1 MSLKKSETINLLR
14 NKLRFYNVLVNW
26 PTKSVTPQRPLEE
39 SAVKKSNTEGRPL
52 ERKQNL
58 NFFLDS
64 SPNADHEKANN
75 SSEENFI
82 VSGALQDED
91 QLSFGRE
98 NMRSKINKMPTYK
111 YEKGVLRRQQTPIML
126 SDNSDEELLAAKAG
140 VFTKGK
146 ATLRALSHPHL
157 ESAFSRDSLESKTE
171 VYRPRQSSRDSIPHL
186 PPGNNVGDSLGSKRA
201 LIFSDDTAKILERK
215 TLLYS
220 EPFYRPTGAL
230 EKNEHLDPRR
240 LISILGDPLPVYKRS
255 DFADQNGVAM
265 VRVGTESRR
274 KPHSKG
280 RVRRAHHRKAH
291 FRPHRQRFL
300 DSKKENW
307 DQDEED
313 IGQTMV
319 RFFSRKQSQKRNGI
333 GVGRIRTF
341 PYLTL
346 LTTPSLT
353 I

>member
-1 MSLKKSETINLLR
+1 M
-14 NKLRFYNVLVNW
+14 
-26 PTKSVTPQRPLEE
+26 
-39 SAVKKSNTEGRPL
+39 

-58 NFFLDS
+58 NLFLGS
-64 SPNADHEKANN
+64 RPNADHEKASN
-75 SSEENFI
+75 SSSEDFL
-82 VSGALQDED
+82 VPGALQDED
-91 QLSFGRE
+91 RLSFGQE
-98 NMRSKINKMPTYK
+98 NMRSKINKLPTYK
-111 YEKGVLRRQQTPIML
+111 YEEGVLRRKQTPTML
-126 SDNSDEELLAAKAG
+126 SDNSDEELLAAKTG
-140 VFTKGK
+140 DFTKGK
-146 ATLRALSHPHL
+146 ATGRALSLPHS
-157 ESAFSRDSLESKTE
+157 ESTFSRDSLESKTE
-171 VYRPRQSSRDSIPHL
+171 VYRRKQTSRDSIPRL
-186 PPGNNVGDSLGSKRA
+186 PPENNVGESLGSKRA

-255 DFADQNGVAM
+255 NFADQNGVTM
-265 VRVGTESRR
+265 VRIGTESRR

-291 FRPHRQRFL
+291 FRPHRQGFL

-319 RFFSRKQSQKRNGI
+319 RFC
-333 GVGRIRTF
+333 
-341 PYLTL
+341 
-346 LTTPSLT
+346 
-353 I
+353 

>member
-1 MSLKKSETINLLR
+1 M
-14 NKLRFYNVLVNW
+14 
-26 PTKSVTPQRPLEE
+26 
-39 SAVKKSNTEGRPL
+39 
-52 ERKQNL
+52 
-58 NFFLDS
+58 
-64 SPNADHEKANN
+64 
-75 SSEENFI
+75 
-82 VSGALQDED
+82 
-91 QLSFGRE
+91 
-98 NMRSKINKMPTYK
+98 
-111 YEKGVLRRQQTPIML
+111 
-126 SDNSDEELLAAKAG
+126 
-140 VFTKGK
+140 
-146 ATLRALSHPHL
+146 
-157 ESAFSRDSLESKTE
+157 
-171 VYRPRQSSRDSIPHL
+171 
-186 PPGNNVGDSLGSKRA
+186 GSKRA

-255 DFADQNGVAM
+255 DFADQNGVTM

-280 RVRRAHHRKAH
+280 QVRRAHHRKAH

>member
-26 PTKSVTPQRPLEE
+26 PTKSATPQRPFEE

-64 SPNADHEKANN
+64 RPNADHEKANN

-82 VSGALQDED
+82 VTGALQDED

-98 NMRSKINKMPTYK
+98 NMRSKINKAPTYK
-111 YEKGVLRRQQTPIML
+111 YEEGFLRRKKTPIMP
-126 SDNSDEELLAAKAG
+126 SDNSDGELLAAKAR
-140 VFTKGK
+140 VFKMGK
-146 ATLRALSHPHL
+146 ATRKALSLPL
-157 ESAFSRDSLESKTE
+157 SENTFSRDSLESKTE
-171 VYRPRQSSRDSIPHL
+171 VYRREQTSRDSIPHL
-186 PPGNNVGDSLGSKRA
+186 PPENNVGESLGNKRA

-255 DFADQNGVAM
+255 DFADQNAVTM
-265 VRVGTESRR
+265 VRVDTESRR
-274 KPHSKG
+274 EQHSKG

-291 FRPHRQRFL
+291 FRPHRQQFL

-319 RFFSRKQSQKRNGI
+319 RFC
-333 GVGRIRTF
+333 
-341 PYLTL
+341 
-346 LTTPSLT
+346 
-353 I
+353 